1 MIKDIVHYGF
11 HFVFP
16 FVLGWLF
23 FPQQWKK
30 ASLIM
35 LGTMLVDLDHLFATP
50 IFDADRNSIGYHF
63 LHSYPAIA
71 VYIIGSIFAKGTW
84 KMVFIGLLWH
94 MITDFQDYY
103 FWR

>member
-30 ASLIM
+30 ASFIM

>member
-71 VYIIGSIFAKGTW
+71 VYIIGSIFTKGTW

>member
-1 MIKDIVHYGF
+1 
-11 HFVFP
+11 
-16 FVLGWLF
+16 
-23 FPQQWKK
+23 
-30 ASLIM
+30 M

-71 VYIIGSIFAKGTW
+71 VYIIGSIFAKDTW

>member
-50 IFDADRNSIGYHF
+50 IFDANRNSIGYHF

-71 VYIIGSIFAKGTW
+71 VYIIGSILAKGTW

>member
-1 MIKDIVHYGF
+1 
-11 HFVFP
+11 
-16 FVLGWLF
+16 
-23 FPQQWKK
+23 
-30 ASLIM
+30 M
-35 LGTMLVDLDHLFATP
+35 LGTMLVDLDHLFAIP